1 MAVPERVFY
10 CQNIVSCHQTI
21 TLMDSSRLSNFLLT
35 VFFAGLNVLGCK
47 GQSASPMVNNLPDGP
62 PAGKPPVD
70 ISWTDKS
77 PGWKLNG
84 PKLLIT
90 GIVFKSD
97 GRTPA
102 PNVVVYYYHTNTEG
116 RYVHIPEEPQSMP
129 PNAQGQT
136 HGHIRGWVKTGANG
150 VYEIYTIRPGKY
162 PRFEEPAHI
171 HLTVQE
177 PDQKEYYIDD
187 VVFDD
192 DPLLTTPKRLKME
205 NRGGTGVVRLVKKD
219 DLFIGERNIIL
230 GLHIPGYAASS
241 EQGITSGRSIGEDVF
256 SFIPIHAWG
265 PDKGSKAC
273 PVCKYGQFH
282 GILYFVGNHPNW
294 SEIRKWLTFF
304 EAESIRRGKYLKVYF
319 VYGKADHQGPTDQN
333 ATLAAL
339 GAELN
344 IQHVALTYVPSFHDE
359 ASDVIHN
366 KINPE
371 VESTFILFKRRNIFD
386 KYINLKP
393 TETNFEQIINRLE
406 ASKNAY
412 FGLE

>member
-1 MAVPERVFY
+1 MNTP
-10 CQNIVSCHQTI
+10 
-21 TLMDSSRLSNFLLT
+21 RLSSFLFVVCLT
-35 VFFAGLNVLGCK
+35 GLSILGCK
-47 GQSASPMVNNLPDGP
+47 GQSANSMINNLPDGP
-62 PAGKPPVD
+62 SSGEPPTD

-77 PGWKLNG
+77 PGWKLSG

-90 GIVFKSD
+90 GIVYQPD

-102 PNVVVYYYHTNTEG
+102 PHVVIYYYHTNTEG
-116 RYVHIPEEPQSMP
+116 RYIHLSEEPRSMP

-150 VYEIYTIRPGKY
+150 IYEIYTVRPGKY
-162 PRFEEPAHI
+162 PHFEDPAHI

-177 PDQKEYYIDD
+177 PNRNEYYIDD

-192 DPLLTTPKRLKME
+192 DPLLTTSKRLKME
-205 NRGGTGVVRLVKKD
+205 NRGGTGVVRLVKKG

-230 GLHIPGYAASS
+230 GLHIPGYMAPS
-241 EQGITSGRSIGEDVF
+241 EQGITSGRNIGEDVF
-256 SFIPIHAWG
+256 SFTPTHAWG

-294 SEIRKWLTFF
+294 PEIRKWLTFF

-319 VYGKADHQGPTDQN
+319 IYGKADPQEPTKPN

-344 IQHVALTYVPSFHDE
+344 IRHVALTYVPSFQDE
-359 ASDVIHN
+359 ESDVVHN

-371 VESTFILFKRRNIFD
+371 AESTFILFKRRNIFD

-393 TETNFEQIINRLE
+393 TEAHFEQISNRLD

-412 FGLE
+412 FELE